1 MANKSSFMLA
11 VLLIANPFV
20 MLFFQNCSGNVAQSK
35 VLTAREKRL
44 PSEKPQIR
52 VPASVA
58 EQQ

>member
-1 MANKSSFMLA
+1 MLA

-35 VLTAREKRL
+35 VLTASQKRL
-44 PSEKPQIR
+44 PSEKAQIR
-52 VPASVA
+52 APASIA